1 MTLVTVLSA
10 SGRPGLAQVRQL
22 LNAGY
27 QVRATTRNPETMKH
41 FENIEVVSADYN
53 DPDSIYEACLGADT
67 VFYTRPSFE
76 ESHKA
81 LDFAATVGSASKR
94 AGVRRIIYNT
104 CCWGPPDELGEVG
117 QAGYDSVKLMVSML
131 MQAGV
136 QTTTFQPVL
145 FMDNLLT
152 SWARQDIMKNDL
164 YTYPHNPN
172 LEASWICLDDVAKFM
187 IAAINRDD
195 LVGRCINI
203 GGPEIF
209 TPPRVADLLSGHF
222 GRPIRYEELNLE
234 DFSNRLYDIF
244 YKDEDDGKRGGRSA
258 DREAFSDSMSDFY
271 RFNNISEHKPFKVDM
286 APVLKEIPIKLTPF
300 SEWMKQQDWHE
311 ELDTT
316 AG

>member
-22 LNAGY
+22 LEAGY
-27 QVRATTRNPETMKH
+27 EVRATTRNPETMKN
-41 FENIEVVSADYN
+41 FKNIEVVSADYN
-53 DPDSIYEACLGADT
+53 DPDSIYEACLGADS

-145 FMDNLLT
+145 FYGQP
-152 SWARQDIMKNDL
+152 S
-164 YTYPHNPN
+164 Y
-172 LEASWICLDDVAKFM
+172 
-187 IAAINRDD
+187 
-195 LVGRCINI
+195 
-203 GGPEIF
+203 
-209 TPPRVADLLSGHF
+209 
-222 GRPIRYEELNLE
+222 
-234 DFSNRLYDIF
+234 
-244 YKDEDDGKRGGRSA
+244 
-258 DREAFSDSMSDFY
+258 
-271 RFNNISEHKPFKVDM
+271 
-286 APVLKEIPIKLTPF
+286 
-300 SEWMKQQDWHE
+300 
-311 ELDTT
+311 
-316 AG
+316 

>member
-1 MTLVTVLSA
+1 MALVTVLSA

-22 LNAGY
+22 IKAGY
-27 QVRATTRNPETMKH
+27 EVRGTTRNPERLSQ
-41 FENIEVVSADYN
+41 FDDIEVVSADYN
-53 DPDSIYEACLGADT
+53 DPDSVYEACLGADS

-81 LDFAATVGSASKR
+81 LDFAATVGSAAKR
-94 AGVRRIIYNT
+94 ANVRRLIYNT
-104 CCWGPPDELGEVG
+104 CCWGPPEELGDVG
-117 QAGYDSVKLMVSML
+117 QAGYDSVKLMINTL
-131 MQAGV
+131 KQAGV

-152 SWARQDIMKNDL
+152 DWAREDIMNNNL

-187 IAAINRDD
+187 IAAIDRDD
-195 LVGRCINI
+195 LIGRNINI
-203 GGPEIF
+203 GGPEVF

-222 GRPIRYEELNLE
+222 GKPVKYEELSLV

-244 YKDEDDGKRGGRSA
+244 FADIDEDMRGGRSENR
-258 DREAFSDSMSDFY
+258 DAFIESMSDFY
-271 RFNNISEHKPFKVDM
+271 KFNNVSEHKPFKVDM
-286 APVLKEIPIKLTPF
+286 APVLKEIPIELTPF
-300 SEWMKQQDWHE
+300 SEWISQQDWNE
-311 ELDTT
+311 KVDTK